1 MTIEEALQVP
11 LKSLNG
17 QNIQAKF
24 EEIAKNLF
32 NYFCIKCGEKT
43 FYFAEIEFYYYKK
56 GVFEHDKDIA
66 YKRKGYK
73 AGDLFYHLSGVDI
86 CFKSDDDSE
95 YGGILVRSLM
105 EEIPEKTT
113 NAICRKVV
121 TGPMNCLITMLNA
134 CQKQDYVPQ
143 LEELKYVRKIE
154 PKSTYRY
161 FGDEDRKKI
170 LNGLDNKDA
179 EKKLAYYDPTIK
191 QDEWDSVNEAGKKKY
206 YYTHRFKYE

>member
-1 MTIEEALQVP
+1 M
-11 LKSLNG
+11 
-17 QNIQAKF
+17 
-24 EEIAKNLF
+24 
-32 NYFCIKCGEKT
+32 
-43 FYFAEIEFYYYKK
+43 
-56 GVFEHDKDIA
+56 
-66 YKRKGYK
+66 
-73 AGDLFYHLSGVDI
+73 
-86 CFKSDDDSE
+86 
-95 YGGILVRSLM
+95 RSLM